1 MKPHA
6 RKLARTLGISAVI
19 ALGVAGCS
27 NPENRPDPQPADS
40 AADSAADSTADAA
53 AGSNTASESAGAGTE
68 TGSATAS
75 DSANGSKTASSAS
88 ESESGSAS
96 ASEST
101 GKSSEKSSGK
111 STEKSSGK
119 STDKSS
125 EKSGSQK
132 SSSEKSSKSS
142 GKSSSSKSSS
152 SKSSSSKEP
161 TPAADLGYG
170 ETIEPTITDG
180 FYRIALPDGS
190 LCELPETVAPGEDGL
205 RCLLNIDKP
214 LKDVNGDM
222 TRGIVF
228 RNGMFTP
235 DEQLS
240 TTEAAEAFMERND
253 SAEEL
258 KGAQATAFA
267 GYSVVAESADEIAF
281 VGATDDGFGT
291 FFIAGQAVS
300 PFWNPTPAWIEA
312 PTIAEYLQRIIAA
325 DEKAGRR

>member
-19 ALGVAGCS
+19 ALSVAGCS

-40 AADSAADSTADAA
+40 AADSTADAA
-53 AGSNTASESAGAGTE
+53 ATEADSAA
-68 TGSATAS
+68 SATS
-75 DSANGSKTASSAS
+75 TDSASAS

-125 EKSGSQK
+125 EKS
-132 SSSEKSSKSS
+132 SSEKSNKSS
-142 GKSSSSKSSS
+142 GKSSS

>member
-19 ALGVAGCS
+19 ALSVAGCS

-40 AADSAADSTADAA
+40 AADSAVDSTADAA
-53 AGSNTASESAGAGTE
+53 AGSNAASESAGAGSE

-75 DSANGSKTASSAS
+75 ESANGSKTAS
-88 ESESGSAS
+88 S

-132 SSSEKSSKSS
+132 SSKSS
-142 GKSSSSKSSS
+142 GKSSS

-161 TPAADLGYG
+161 TPAADLGDG

-258 KGAQATAFA
+258 KGAQAIAFA

>member
-40 AADSAADSTADAA
+40 AADAAADSTADAA
-53 AGSNTASESAGAGTE
+53 ASESAGAGSE

-75 DSANGSKTASSAS
+75 ESANGSKTASSAS
-88 ESESGSAS
+88 G
-96 ASEST
+96 ST

-125 EKSGSQK
+125 EKTGSQK

-142 GKSSSSKSSS
+142 GKSSS

-258 KGAQATAFA
+258 KGAQAIAFA

>member
-40 AADSAADSTADAA
+40 TADSAADSTADAA
-53 AGSNTASESAGAGTE
+53 ASESAGAGSE

-75 DSANGSKTASSAS
+75 ESANG
-88 ESESGSAS
+88 SESGSAS

-111 STEKSSGK
+111 STG
-119 STDKSS
+119 
-125 EKSGSQK
+125 
-132 SSSEKSSKSS
+132 KSS
-142 GKSSSSKSSS
+142 GKSSEKS

-161 TPAADLGYG
+161 TPAADLGFG

-281 VGATDDGFGT
+281 VGATEDGFGT

>member
-40 AADSAADSTADAA
+40 TADSAADSTADAA
-53 AGSNTASESAGAGTE
+53 ASESAGAGSE

-75 DSANGSKTASSAS
+75 ESANG
-88 ESESGSAS
+88 SESGSAS

-111 STEKSSGK
+111 STGKSSG
-119 STDKSS
+119 KSS

-161 TPAADLGYG
+161 TPAADLGFG

>member
-40 AADSAADSTADAA
+40 AADSTADAA
-53 AGSNTASESAGAGTE
+53 ASESAGAGSE

-75 DSANGSKTASSAS
+75 ESANG
-88 ESESGSAS
+88 SESGSATASES

-101 GKSSEKSSGK
+101 SKSA
-111 STEKSSGK
+111 GK

-125 EKSGSQK
+125 EKSSGTSTG
-132 SSSEKSSKSS
+132 KSSKSS
-142 GKSSSSKSSS
+142 GKSSS

-281 VGATDDGFGT
+281 VGATEDGFGT

>member
-53 AGSNTASESAGAGTE
+53 ATE
-68 TGSATAS
+68 TDSAASDKSS
-75 DSANGSKTASSAS
+75 DSASTS
-88 ESESGSAS
+88 ESESGSATASES

-101 GKSSEKSSGK
+101 SKSAGKSTDRSSEKSSGT
-111 STEKSSGK
+111 STG
-119 STDKSS
+119 
-125 EKSGSQK
+125 
-132 SSSEKSSKSS
+132 KSSKSS
-142 GKSSSSKSSS
+142 GKSSS

-161 TPAADLGYG
+161 TPAADLGDG

-281 VGATDDGFGT
+281 VGATEDGFGT

>member
-6 RKLARTLGISAVI
+6 RKLARTLGLSAVI

-27 NPENRPDPQPADS
+27 NPENRPDPQPADN
-40 AADSAADSTADAA
+40 AANSAADSTADAA
-53 AGSNTASESAGAGTE
+53 ATE
-68 TGSATAS
+68 TDSAASDKSS
-75 DSANGSKTASSAS
+75 DSASTS
-88 ESESGSAS
+88 ESESGSATASES

-101 GKSSEKSSGK
+101 SKSA
-111 STEKSSGK
+111 GK

-125 EKSGSQK
+125 EKSSGTSTG
-132 SSSEKSSKSS
+132 KSSKSS
-142 GKSSSSKSSS
+142 GKSSS

-281 VGATDDGFGT
+281 VGATEDGFGT

>member
-40 AADSAADSTADAA
+40 AADSTADAA
-53 AGSNTASESAGAGTE
+53 ASESAGAGSE

-75 DSANGSKTASSAS
+75 ESANGSKTAS
-88 ESESGSAS
+88 S

-132 SSSEKSSKSS
+132 SSKSS
-142 GKSSSSKSSS
+142 GKSSS

-161 TPAADLGYG
+161 TPAADLGDG

>member
-53 AGSNTASESAGAGTE
+53 ATETDSAASDKSSDSASAGESES
-68 TGSATAS
+68 GSATA
-75 DSANGSKTASSAS
+75 
-88 ESESGSAS
+88 SAS

-101 GKSSEKSSGK
+101 SKSA
-111 STEKSSGK
+111 GK

-132 SSSEKSSKSS
+132 SSKSS
-142 GKSSSSKSSS
+142 GKSSS

-170 ETIEPTITDG
+170 ETISPTVTDG

-214 LKDVNGDM
+214 VKDVNGAL

-235 DEQLS
+235 DEQLA
-240 TTEAAEAFMERND
+240 TTEAAEAFMERNE

-258 KGAQATAFA
+258 KGAQIATFA
-267 GYSVVAESADEIAF
+267 DYSVVAESADEIGL
-281 VGATDDGFGT
+281 VGANEDGFGT
-291 FFIAGQAVS
+291 FFIAGQAIS
-300 PFWNPTPAWIEA
+300 PFWNPTPAWVEV
-312 PTIAEYLQRIIAA
+312 PTMQEYLERVIAA
-325 DEKAGRR
+325 EEKAGRR

>member
-40 AADSAADSTADAA
+40 AADAAADSTADAA
-53 AGSNTASESAGAGTE
+53 ASESAGAGSE
-68 TGSATAS
+68 TGSATTS
-75 DSANGSKTASSAS
+75 ESANGSKTASSAS
-88 ESESGSAS
+88 G
-96 ASEST
+96 ST

-125 EKSGSQK
+125 EKTGSQK

-142 GKSSSSKSSS
+142 GKSSS

>member
-1 MKPHA
+1 M
-6 RKLARTLGISAVI
+6 
-19 ALGVAGCS
+19 
-27 NPENRPDPQPADS
+27 
-40 AADSAADSTADAA
+40 
-53 AGSNTASESAGAGTE
+53 
-68 TGSATAS
+68 
-75 DSANGSKTASSAS
+75 
-88 ESESGSAS
+88 
-96 ASEST
+96 
-101 GKSSEKSSGK
+101 
-111 STEKSSGK
+111 
-119 STDKSS
+119 
-125 EKSGSQK
+125 
-132 SSSEKSSKSS
+132 
-142 GKSSSSKSSS
+142 
-152 SKSSSSKEP
+152 
-161 TPAADLGYG
+161 
-170 ETIEPTITDG
+170 
-180 FYRIALPDGS
+180 
-190 LCELPETVAPGEDGL
+190 CELPETVAPGEDGL

>member
-40 AADSAADSTADAA
+40 AADSTADAA
-53 AGSNTASESAGAGTE
+53 AGSNAASESAGAGSE

-75 DSANGSKTASSAS
+75 ATSAD
-88 ESESGSAS
+88 SAS

-142 GKSSSSKSSS
+142 GKSSS

-281 VGATDDGFGT
+281 VGATDDGFGA

>member
-53 AGSNTASESAGAGTE
+53 AGSNAASESAGAGSE

-75 DSANGSKTASSAS
+75 ESANGSKTASSAS
-88 ESESGSAS
+88 ES
-96 ASEST
+96 T
-101 GKSSEKSSGK
+101 GK

-152 SKSSSSKEP
+152 SKEP
-161 TPAADLGYG
+161 TPAADLGFG

-281 VGATDDGFGT
+281 VGATEDSFGT

>member
-53 AGSNTASESAGAGTE
+53 AGSNAASESAGAGSE

-75 DSANGSKTASSAS
+75 ATSADSASATS
-88 ESESGSAS
+88 ADSAS

-132 SSSEKSSKSS
+132 SSKSS
-142 GKSSSSKSSS
+142 GKSSS

-161 TPAADLGYG
+161 TPAADLGDG

>member
-1 MKPHA
+1 MHETSCTETRPHA
-6 RKLARTLGISAVI
+6 WHQRRHCFRRG
-19 ALGVAGCS
+19 GRS

-40 AADSAADSTADAA
+40 AADAAADSTADAA
-53 AGSNTASESAGAGTE
+53 AGSNAASESAGAGSE

-75 DSANGSKTASSAS
+75 ESAASDTSS
-88 ESESGSAS
+88 DSAS

-132 SSSEKSSKSS
+132 SSKSS
-142 GKSSSSKSSS
+142 GKSSS

-161 TPAADLGYG
+161 TPAADLGDG

-281 VGATDDGFGT
+281 VGATEDGFGT

>member
-53 AGSNTASESAGAGTE
+53 AGSNAASESAGAGSE

-75 DSANGSKTASSAS
+75 ATSAD
-88 ESESGSAS
+88 SAS
-96 ASEST
+96 ASGST

-125 EKSGSQK
+125 EKTGSQK

-142 GKSSSSKSSS
+142 GKSSS

-258 KGAQATAFA
+258 KGAQAIAFA

>member
-27 NPENRPDPQPADS
+27 NPENRSDPQPADS
-40 AADSAADSTADAA
+40 AADTAAESTANSAADSATDSAA
-53 AGSNTASESAGAGTE
+53 ASESAGAGSE

-75 DSANGSKTASSAS
+75 ESANGSKSASSAS
-88 ESESGSAS
+88 AS
-96 ASEST
+96 TSKST
-101 GKSSEKSSGK
+101 G
-111 STEKSSGK
+111 
-119 STDKSS
+119 
-125 EKSGSQK
+125 
-132 SSSEKSSKSS
+132 KSSKSS
-142 GKSSSSKSSS
+142 GKSSSKTT
-152 SKSSSSKEP
+152 SSSKEP

-170 ETIEPTITDG
+170 ETIAPTVTDG

-258 KGAQATAFA
+258 KGAQAAAFA
-267 GYSVVAESADEIAF
+267 GYSVVAETADEIAF
-281 VGATDDGFGT
+281 VGTGDDGFGT

-312 PTIAEYLQRIIAA
+312 PTVEEYLERIIAA

>member
-53 AGSNTASESAGAGTE
+53 ASESAGAGSE

-75 DSANGSKTASSAS
+75 ESANG
-88 ESESGSAS
+88 SESGSAS

-101 GKSSEKSSGK
+101 SKSA
-111 STEKSSGK
+111 GK

-125 EKSGSQK
+125 EKSSGTSTG
-132 SSSEKSSKSS
+132 KSSK
-142 GKSSSSKSSS
+142 SSSKSSS

-267 GYSVVAESADEIAF
+267 GYSVVAEAADEIAF

>member
-40 AADSAADSTADAA
+40 AADNAADSTADAA
-53 AGSNTASESAGAGTE
+53 ATE
-68 TGSATAS
+68 TDSAASDKSS
-75 DSANGSKTASSAS
+75 DSASTS
-88 ESESGSAS
+88 ESESGSAT
-96 ASEST
+96 ASESVSEST
-101 GKSSEKSSGK
+101 SKSA
-111 STEKSSGK
+111 GK

-125 EKSGSQK
+125 DKSGSQK

-142 GKSSSSKSSS
+142 GKSSS

>member
-40 AADSAADSTADAA
+40 AADAAADSTADAA
-53 AGSNTASESAGAGTE
+53 ASESAGAGSE

-75 DSANGSKTASSAS
+75 ESANGSKTAS
-88 ESESGSAS
+88 S

-125 EKSGSQK
+125 EKSGSRK

-142 GKSSSSKSSS
+142 GKSSS

-258 KGAQATAFA
+258 KGAQATTFA

-300 PFWNPTPAWIEA
+300 PFWNPTPAWIET

>member
-19 ALGVAGCS
+19 ALSVAGCS

-53 AGSNTASESAGAGTE
+53 ATEADSA
-68 TGSATAS
+68 AS
-75 DSANGSKTASSAS
+75 DSAASATSTD
-88 ESESGSAS
+88 SAS

-111 STEKSSGK
+111 STEKSSGT

-142 GKSSSSKSSS
+142 GKSSS

-222 TRGIVF
+222 TRGSVF

-240 TTEAAEAFMERND
+240 TTEAAEAFIERND

>member
-27 NPENRPDPQPADS
+27 NPENRPDPQPANS
-40 AADSAADSTADAA
+40 VADSAADSTADAA
-53 AGSNTASESAGAGTE
+53 ATE
-68 TGSATAS
+68 TDSAASDKSS
-75 DSANGSKTASSAS
+75 DSASTS
-88 ESESGSAS
+88 ESESGSAT
-96 ASEST
+96 ASESVSEST
-101 GKSSEKSSGK
+101 SKSA
-111 STEKSSGK
+111 GK

-132 SSSEKSSKSS
+132 SSKSS
-142 GKSSSSKSSS
+142 GKSSS

-267 GYSVVAESADEIAF
+267 GYSVVAEAADEIAF
-281 VGATDDGFGT
+281 VGASDDGFGT

>member
-40 AADSAADSTADAA
+40 AADAAADSTADAA
-53 AGSNTASESAGAGTE
+53 AGSNAASGSAGAGSE

-75 DSANGSKTASSAS
+75 ESANGSKTAS
-88 ESESGSAS
+88 S

-152 SKSSSSKEP
+152 SKEP
-161 TPAADLGYG
+161 TPAADLGFG

>member
-27 NPENRPDPQPADS
+27 NPENRPDPQPADN
-40 AADSAADSTADAA
+40 AANSAADSTADAA
-53 AGSNTASESAGAGTE
+53 AGSSAASESAGAGSE

-75 DSANGSKTASSAS
+75 ESANGSKTAS
-88 ESESGSAS
+88 S

-125 EKSGSQK
+125 EKSGSRK

-142 GKSSSSKSSS
+142 GKSSS

-267 GYSVVAESADEIAF
+267 GYSVVAESADEVAF

>member
-40 AADSAADSTADAA
+40 TADSAADSTADAA
-53 AGSNTASESAGAGTE
+53 ASESAGAGSE
-68 TGSATAS
+68 TGSATTS
-75 DSANGSKTASSAS
+75 ESANGSKTAS
-88 ESESGSAS
+88 S

-119 STDKSS
+119 STNKSS
-125 EKSGSQK
+125 EKTGSRK

-142 GKSSSSKSSS
+142 GKSSS

-235 DEQLS
+235 EEQLS

>member
-53 AGSNTASESAGAGTE
+53 ASESAGAGSE

-75 DSANGSKTASSAS
+75 DSATSATSSD
-88 ESESGSAS
+88 SAS

-142 GKSSSSKSSS
+142 GKSSS

-214 LKDVNGDM
+214 LKDVNGEM

>member
-53 AGSNTASESAGAGTE
+53 AGSNAASESAGAGSE

-75 DSANGSKTASSAS
+75 ATSAD
-88 ESESGSAS
+88 SAS

-132 SSSEKSSKSS
+132 SSKSS
-142 GKSSSSKSSS
+142 GKSSS

-161 TPAADLGYG
+161 TPAADLGDG

-281 VGATDDGFGT
+281 VGATEDGFGT

>member
-40 AADSAADSTADAA
+40 AADAAADSTADAA
-53 AGSNTASESAGAGTE
+53 ASESAGAGSE
-68 TGSATAS
+68 TGSAT
-75 DSANGSKTASSAS
+75 TS
-88 ESESGSAS
+88 ESATSATSSDSAS

-152 SKSSSSKEP
+152 SKEP
-161 TPAADLGYG
+161 TPAADLGFG

-281 VGATDDGFGT
+281 VGATEDGFGT

>member
-40 AADSAADSTADAA
+40 TADSAADSTADAA
-53 AGSNTASESAGAGTE
+53 AGSNAASESAGAGSE

-75 DSANGSKTASSAS
+75 
-88 ESESGSAS
+88 ES

-101 GKSSEKSSGK
+101 GK

-125 EKSGSQK
+125 EKPGSQK

-142 GKSSSSKSSS
+142 GKSSS

>member
-40 AADSAADSTADAA
+40 AADNAAADSTADAA
-53 AGSNTASESAGAGTE
+53 AGSNAASESADAGSE

-75 DSANGSKTASSAS
+75 ESANGSKTAS
-88 ESESGSAS
+88 S

-111 STEKSSGK
+111 STEKSSG
-119 STDKSS
+119 KSS

-161 TPAADLGYG
+161 TPAADLGFG

>member
-40 AADSAADSTADAA
+40 AADAAADSTADAA
-53 AGSNTASESAGAGTE
+53 AGSNAASESAGAGSE

-75 DSANGSKTASSAS
+75 ATSAD
-88 ESESGSAS
+88 SAS

-132 SSSEKSSKSS
+132 SSKSS
-142 GKSSSSKSSS
+142 GKSSS

-161 TPAADLGYG
+161 TPAADLGDG

-267 GYSVVAESADEIAF
+267 GYSIVAESADEIAF

>member
-27 NPENRPDPQPADS
+27 NPENRPDPQPADN
-40 AADSAADSTADAA
+40 AANSAADSTADAA
-53 AGSNTASESAGAGTE
+53 AGSSAASESAGAGSE

-75 DSANGSKTASSAS
+75 ESANGSKTAS
-88 ESESGSAS
+88 S

-125 EKSGSQK
+125 EKSGSRK

-142 GKSSSSKSSS
+142 GKSSS

>member
-40 AADSAADSTADAA
+40 AADTAAESTADAA
-53 AGSNTASESAGAGTE
+53 ASESAGAGSE

-75 DSANGSKTASSAS
+75 ESANG
-88 ESESGSAS
+88 SESGSAS

-101 GKSSEKSSGK
+101 GK

-152 SKSSSSKEP
+152 SKSSSNKEP

>member
-40 AADSAADSTADAA
+40 TADSAADSTADAA
-53 AGSNTASESAGAGTE
+53 ASESAGAGSE

-75 DSANGSKTASSAS
+75 ESANGSKTASSAS
-88 ESESGSAS
+88 G
-96 ASEST
+96 ST

-132 SSSEKSSKSS
+132 SSKSS
-142 GKSSSSKSSS
+142 GKSSS

-161 TPAADLGYG
+161 TPAADLGDG

>member
-40 AADSAADSTADAA
+40 TADSIADAA
-53 AGSNTASESAGAGTE
+53 ATGTDSAASDKS
-68 TGSATAS
+68 S
-75 DSANGSKTASSAS
+75 DSASTS
-88 ESESGSAS
+88 ESESGSATASES

-101 GKSSEKSSGK
+101 SKSA
-111 STEKSSGK
+111 GK

-125 EKSGSQK
+125 EKSSGTSTG
-132 SSSEKSSKSS
+132 KSSK
-142 GKSSSSKSSS
+142 SSSKSSS
-152 SKSSSSKEP
+152 KTTSSSKEP

-214 LKDVNGDM
+214 LKDVNGEM

>member
-1 MKPHA
+1 M
-6 RKLARTLGISAVI
+6 
-19 ALGVAGCS
+19 
-27 NPENRPDPQPADS
+27 
-40 AADSAADSTADAA
+40 
-53 AGSNTASESAGAGTE
+53 
-68 TGSATAS
+68 
-75 DSANGSKTASSAS
+75 
-88 ESESGSAS
+88 
-96 ASEST
+96 
-101 GKSSEKSSGK
+101 
-111 STEKSSGK
+111 
-119 STDKSS
+119 
-125 EKSGSQK
+125 
-132 SSSEKSSKSS
+132 
-142 GKSSSSKSSS
+142 
-152 SKSSSSKEP
+152 
-161 TPAADLGYG
+161 
-170 ETIEPTITDG
+170 
-180 FYRIALPDGS
+180 
-190 LCELPETVAPGEDGL
+190 CELPETVAPGEDGL

-214 LKDVNGDM
+214 LKDVNGYM

>member
-19 ALGVAGCS
+19 ALSVAGCS

-40 AADSAADSTADAA
+40 AADSAVDSTADAA
-53 AGSNTASESAGAGTE
+53 AGSNAASESAGAGSE

-75 DSANGSKTASSAS
+75 ESANGSKTAS
-88 ESESGSAS
+88 S

-132 SSSEKSSKSS
+132 SSKSS
-142 GKSSSSKSSS
+142 GKSSS

>member
-53 AGSNTASESAGAGTE
+53 ATE
-68 TGSATAS
+68 TDSAASDKSS
-75 DSANGSKTASSAS
+75 DSASAS
-88 ESESGSAS
+88 ESESGSATASAS

-101 GKSSEKSSGK
+101 SKSAGK
-111 STEKSSGK
+111 STDK

-132 SSSEKSSKSS
+132 SSKSS
-142 GKSSSSKSSS
+142 GKSSS

-170 ETIEPTITDG
+170 ETISPTVTDG

-214 LKDVNGDM
+214 LKDVNGQM

-228 RNGMFTP
+228 RDGMFTP

>member
-53 AGSNTASESAGAGTE
+53 ATE
-68 TGSATAS
+68 TDSAASDKSS
-75 DSANGSKTASSAS
+75 DSASTS
-88 ESESGSAS
+88 ESESGSATASES

-101 GKSSEKSSGK
+101 TKSA
-111 STEKSSGK
+111 GK

-125 EKSGSQK
+125 EKSGSRK

-142 GKSSSSKSSS
+142 GKSSS

-281 VGATDDGFGT
+281 VGATDGGFGT